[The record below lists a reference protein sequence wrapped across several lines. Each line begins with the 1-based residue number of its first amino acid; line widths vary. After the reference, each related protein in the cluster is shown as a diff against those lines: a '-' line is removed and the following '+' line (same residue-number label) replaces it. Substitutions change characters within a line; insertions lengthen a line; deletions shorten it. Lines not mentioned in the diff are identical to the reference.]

1 MGNVAEGR
9 PVTMSK
15 PRDPIRRSGDSFQI
29 DLGKNE
35 AQIVLSLIRQLRGLL
50 TDDGHS
56 EEAGQLLK
64 RLFPIAYP
72 DDADE
77 EDEYQRLMR
86 ADLVQSKLA
95 SIAIVEDALEGTGIV
110 SEDRLMAFMQAVNS
124 LRLVLGAIVG
134 ITNDQPDEEAE
145 NDESESQEYDLYQ
158 YLSWILEQSVEAVTN

>member
-1 MGNVAEGR
+1 MSR
-9 PVTMSK
+9 P
-15 PRDPIRRSGDSFQI
+15 RGPIRRSGDSFRI

-35 AQIVLSLIRQLRGLL
+35 TQIVLSLIRQLRGLL
-50 TDDGHS
+50 TDEGHS
-56 EEAGQLLK
+56 GEAGHLLK
-64 RLFPIAYP
+64 RLFPIAHP

-86 ADLVQSKLA
+86 SDLVQSKLA

-145 NDESESQEYDLYQ
+145 NDESESQLYDLYR